1 MADAR
6 DLGADGVV
14 VATPAAAT
22 AAIVRRAGAAH
33 AAALLDGLGHSSPV
47 LTTLSFRRADVG
59 HPLDASGFLV
69 PRSERRLLTACSFA
83 TTKWAHLGAADPATV
98 VLRASAG
105 RYGDERAAELDDDAL
120 LETLLAELD
129 DLLGLAGDPVGVRIS
144 RWTDGFPQY
153 EPGHLDRVDAVEAD
167 VAEHLPGVA
176 LAGAAY
182 RGIGIPA
189 CIRQGRQAS
198 GRLLVEPSR

>member
-1 MADAR
+1 
-6 DLGADGVV
+6 
-14 VATPAAAT
+14 
-22 AAIVRRAGAAH
+22 
-33 AAALLDGLGHSSPV
+33 
-47 LTTLSFRRADVG
+47 
-59 HPLDASGFLV
+59 
-69 PRSERRLLTACSFA
+69 
-83 TTKWAHLGAADPATV
+83 

-167 VAEHLPGVA
+167 VADHLPGVA

-189 CIRQGRQAS
+189 CIRQGREAS